1 MLVAGSFLEER
12 KEVQA
17 VLQSG
22 ALRRAPGLEQLFVYL
37 TTKYFEGM
45 ADNLKEYTVAVEA
58 FGRPADFDQKRDSI
72 VRVQAHRLRERLAEY
87 YQNEGADHGI
97 HITIPNGHY
106 APKFILNPSR
116 VETAPEATRP
126 SPVVSSPLDNH
137 RSEPA
142 RWRRWLDVLV

>member
-12 KEVQA
+12 KEVEA

-22 ALRRAPGLEQLFVYL
+22 ALRRAPGLEQLFVYI

-45 ADNLKEYTVAVEA
+45 ADDLKEYTVAVEA

-87 YQNEGADHGI
+87 YQSEKADRGI
-97 HITIPNGHY
+97 RITIPNGQY
-106 APKFILNPSR
+106 APKFITNPSR
-116 VETAPEATRP
+116 VVTELEPAGP
-126 SPVVSSPLDNH
+126 VSSVLPPRVSPPLDQTS
-137 RSEPA
+137 REPA
-142 RWRRWLDVLV
+142 R